1 MGIGQVVLEAV
12 FGADGGWGVDLRLGL
27 IAAGEASVVTV
38 AISIVGNGA
47 VADRDG

>member
-12 FGADGGWGVDLRLGL
+12 FGDEGGWAVDLRLGL
-27 IAAGEASVVTV
+27 IAEGEASVVTV

-47 VADRDG
+47 AAGRDG